1 MKNEILIPKL
11 GWSIDEA
18 TFVEWHKSN
27 GDYINSGDD
36 IFSVESD
43 KAIQV
48 VESIDSGWIW
58 IDPEVP
64 KEGQILKFGTVIG
77 YLSEEKTNSKANLKI
92 DNHEDFES
100 NQNSGQLDKE
110 AITTIKEFDESS
122 RTEEG
127 DNKLYISD
135 RIFISPRAKSIANKL
150 NIDSFSE
157 IKGTGKNN
165 RITEKDIHLFHEII
179 NHNSGGFDGINPNL
193 FNITINCSVL
203 LDFINSYNE
212 TERDKNLRLIDY
224 LIKIFGHAFR
234 DNNQNNDLN
243 LNKICLINN
252 DTTKESFFVC
262 DSKNK
267 GLEEINRFTTIPDE
281 NSIID
286 QSTIVLSDLTNYN
299 IQFFNPK
306 IIAPSLL
313 SIGIGKLLNDRNKD
327 LFTLNFSY
335 LKEFESNMLNK
346 IKLITEFTN
355 SPYRILL

>member
-77 YLSEEKTNSKANLKI
+77 YLSEEKTNSKTNLKI
-92 DNHEDFES
+92 DNHEDVES

-110 AITTIKEFDESS
+110 AINTIKEFDE
-122 RTEEG
+122 RTRTQEG
-127 DNKLYISD
+127 DNKLNISD
-135 RIFISPRAKSIANKL
+135 RIFISPRAKSLANKL

-165 RITEKDIHLFHEII
+165 RITEKDINFL
-179 NHNSGGFDGINPNL
+179 NN
-193 FNITINCSVL
+193 
-203 LDFINSYNE
+203 
-212 TERDKNLRLIDY
+212 KLI
-224 LIKIFGHAFR
+224 
-234 DNNQNNDLN
+234 
-243 LNKICLINN
+243 
-252 DTTKESFFVC
+252 
-262 DSKNK
+262 
-267 GLEEINRFTTIPDE
+267 
-281 NSIID
+281 
-286 QSTIVLSDLTNYN
+286 NYN
-299 IQFFNPK
+299 ILK
-306 IIAPSLL
+306 ISIDNNIWLIKKIVDNEVPSYYIYNCK
-313 SIGIGKLLNDRNKD
+313 SQKLKF
-327 LFTLNFSY
+327 LFY
-335 LKEFESNMLNK
+335 
-346 IKLITEFTN
+346 IT
-355 SPYRILL
+355 